1 MKRKLPQ
8 GANIWN
14 FLSALVEHIII
25 PARIEV
31 AQLRNGL
38 LPRRGPK
45 KITLKVALA
54 IQCAEEKLSN
64 QSITTMQ
71 FLSSVSHLYSNMK
84 MTVIEKERYLN
95 HLKEIEG
102 VEEQAEIN
110 RLEADR
116 ITFEEDEAMDI
127 ELVCKVKQ

>member
-1 MKRKLPQ
+1 
-8 GANIWN
+8 
-14 FLSALVEHIII
+14 
-25 PARIEV
+25 
-31 AQLRNGL
+31 
-38 LPRRGPK
+38 
-45 KITLKVALA
+45 
-54 IQCAEEKLSN
+54 
-64 QSITTMQ
+64 
-71 FLSSVSHLYSNMK
+71 MK
-84 MTVIEKERYLN
+84 MTMIEKERYLN